1 MQYILLNTAQC
12 TYSTGVGLQK
22 KIKNF
27 TFVRPTANLAA
38 VLSEAP
44 KDVPL
49 GNMEQILTGGTKEGQ
64 GDGPTA
70 SRVQMDIGC
79 TRESVQKLFVDDR
92 RVTP

>member
-1 MQYILLNTAQC
+1 MQYLLLNTAQC

-22 KIKNF
+22 KITNF

-64 GDGPTA
+64 GGGPSA

-79 TRESVQKLFVDDR
+79 TRESVQKLFVADR